1 MSIEKIARI
10 VKRKGQWCVIGH
22 KKDKSGKYRNFG
34 CYDSEKEA
42 KERLGQIY
50 AFKHKKALLL
60 NIMTTAADRLESK
73 GIIHIADVVDQC
85 TEEIATGNVCDKT
98 AIKLMKV
105 VNLLEKRGEFD
116 LAEQIDS
123 VIPEILDKSF
133 NCEE

>member
-10 VKRKGQWCVIGH
+10 VKRKGKYCVIGH
-22 KKDKSGKYRNFG
+22 KRDKSGKYRNFG
-34 CYDSEKEA
+34 CYDTEKEA

-50 AFKHKKALLL
+50 AFKNKKALLL
-60 NIMTTAADRLESK
+60 NIMTIASDRLERK

-85 TEEIATGNVCDKT
+85 TEEIAIGSTNEKT

-105 VNLLEKRGEFD
+105 VNMLEKRGEFE

-123 VIPEILDKSF
+123 VIPEILDKSL